1 MNRYRCSHSFHHL
14 SGKQPFGEFPAL
26 CTASHPSPALSIR
39 FSAPP
44 CNPVLRRGSYRR
56 SRPYTDGTSGPGGN
70 SCVSRLGIPSQQR
83 PARKRARPN
92 RRKVLLMKTSTVHHL
107 ALAAAVA
114 GLLGGTSARLNAQTA
129 QHDITSAVN
138 ASGGA
143 GVLVLAHG
151 QNAGTAKHSCKGKN
165 DCKGQGGCK
174 SSDNGCKGK
183 NSCKGK
189 GGCATDGSKPSL
201 I

>member
-1 MNRYRCSHSFHHL
+1 
-14 SGKQPFGEFPAL
+14 
-26 CTASHPSPALSIR
+26 
-39 FSAPP
+39 
-44 CNPVLRRGSYRR
+44 
-56 SRPYTDGTSGPGGN
+56 
-70 SCVSRLGIPSQQR
+70 
-83 PARKRARPN
+83 
-92 RRKVLLMKTSTVHHL
+92 MKTSTVHSL

-129 QHDITSAVN
+129 QHDGTSS
-138 ASGGA
+138 ASVSATA
-143 GVLVLAHG
+143 GVLA
-151 QNAGTAKHSCKGKN
+151 QDQTTGTAKHSCKGKN